1 MATPITTQNI
11 KNLSANIFD
20 AIEYDGLSFDEIY
33 DDLTDAD
40 RQTIRQISNMAKCQD
55 THTIRKIYDFERADG
70 DLIDSVLRW
79 VKYRQENEINRSM
92 Y

>member
-1 MATPITTQNI
+1 MATPITTKNI

-20 AIEYDGLSFDEIY
+20 AIEYDGLSFNEIY

-55 THTIRKIYDFERADG
+55 THTIRKIYDFERVDG
-70 DLIDSVLRW
+70 DLIDSALRW
-79 VKYRQENEINRSM
+79 IEYRQENELNRSM
-92 Y
+92 F